1 MLTPTCL
8 DALLDLAADVTGRER
23 RTVRGAAAGSPFV
36 TLGGTLQQA
45 MRLQRRAGEQL
56 GLSLDLA
63 ALMGPA
69 PLAEALARAVP
80 ASAPARRESGPLR
93 PLLAGQRAA
102 LADRHRSRAAHRV
115 LSAELSGPLDV
126 AALRTAVA
134 ALSARHEGLRT
145 FFAPSAGG
153 PVRRVLDA
161 YTVPLVAGPCAV
173 AGEADGVDAVHRQLA
188 RDAARRRAC
197 R

>member
-8 DALLDLAADVTGRER
+8 DALLDLAADVTGRDR
-23 RTVRGAAAGSPFV
+23 RMVRGKAAGSPFV

-80 ASAPARRESGPLR
+80 DSAPDRRESGPLR

-102 LADRHRSRAAHRV
+102 LADRHGSRAAHRASRRG
-115 LSAELSGPLDV
+115 LL
-126 AALRTAVA
+126 ALGGRGRAGGG
-134 ALSARHEGLRT
+134 ALGGCGGGGLR
-145 FFAPSAGG
+145 
-153 PVRRVLDA
+153 RL
-161 YTVPLVAGPCAV
+161 L
-173 AGEADGVDAVHRQLA
+173 
-188 RDAARRRAC
+188 
-197 R
+197 